1 MAKVVGPLARYPA
14 RVTFAV
20 YLGLILAA
28 SLLLA
33 HPVSRAAGRPAI
45 SPVDAAF
52 TATSATCVTGLIVRS
67 TPNDFNVIGQLVILL
82 LIQLGGIG
90 IMTVSTYV
98 LFQLGGRE
106 GMQHRVLMT
115 ETLGTDTGMELR
127 WVLRNVISTV
137 LVIEGVGFV
146 LLAAR
151 NLFDMPPLLALW
163 HALFHS
169 VSAFCN
175 AGFALHDD
183 NLMRYRDDVLVNL
196 TISGLVIVGGIGFPI
211 LLDLRRHWLRGRPW
225 RQRWELLH
233 LHSKLTL
240 IATCALL
247 AASTACVTV
256 IEWDGILND
265 VQPGKRPMVAFFH
278 AVCCRTAGFNTID
291 LPELTNATLF
301 ISILLMAVGGGSAS
315 TAGGIKVSTIGV
327 LVLHAWSMFRG
338 KSRLN
343 LFRRTVPRT
352 SIAKAEA
359 LMVLFFVVAG
369 TGLTLM
375 LLFEES
381 DRSYLETKGAF
392 MATAFETVS
401 ALGTVGLSLGI
412 TPTLTLFGKMVII
425 LLMFIGRLGPITVF
439 AVVSSGE
446 RRPTLAYPDEEPIC
460 G

>member
-127 WVLRNVISTV
+127 WVLRNVIFTV

-175 AGFALHDD
+175 AGF
-183 NLMRYRDDVLVNL
+183 
-196 TISGLVIVGGIGFPI
+196 
-211 LLDLRRHWLRGRPW
+211 
-225 RQRWELLH
+225 
-233 LHSKLTL
+233 
-240 IATCALL
+240 
-247 AASTACVTV
+247 
-256 IEWDGILND
+256 
-265 VQPGKRPMVAFFH
+265 
-278 AVCCRTAGFNTID
+278 
-291 LPELTNATLF
+291 
-301 ISILLMAVGGGSAS
+301 
-315 TAGGIKVSTIGV
+315 
-327 LVLHAWSMFRG
+327 VLHAWSMFRG

-359 LMVLFFVVAG
+359 INLRRRYGVWVIGVKDVMKTELTMFPDGQFVFGIDQVVLVVG
-369 TGLTLM
+369 RHQDL
-375 LLFEES
+375 
-381 DRSYLETKGAF
+381 DRLRE
-392 MATAFETVS
+392 V
-401 ALGTVGLSLGI
+401 
-412 TPTLTLFGKMVII
+412 
-425 LLMFIGRLGPITVF
+425 R
-439 AVVSSGE
+439 
-446 RRPTLAYPDEEPIC
+446 
-460 G
+460 